1 MEAPEEARIRESP
14 NMTTEHTKKEM
25 INQELY
31 SKIHSLLPI
40 LCIDILIHIDGAF
53 LAVLR
58 TVEPMKHMW
67 SLPGGRLFRDE
78 SIPQAIRR
86 ICSEEV
92 GLDILEA
99 EFLGYENTVFDAD
112 PFGHGEGTHTVNLVF
127 TAKAMDKKIRERRTD
142 GRRECTP
149 SEVIGIRGRGRKEFR
164 STVLISYGWLFT

>member
-1 MEAPEEARIRESP
+1 
-14 NMTTEHTKKEM
+14 MTTEHTKKEM

-127 TAKAMDKKIRERRTD
+127 TAKALGKKIRLDPTHSTYRWVPCKDIERLDCHAYVYRT
-142 GRRECTP
+142 
-149 SEVIGIRGRGRKEFR
+149 VNK
-164 STVLISYGWLFT
+164 WKQK